1 MRRSARLFP
10 AALLGLA
17 AVSTGGPAAA
27 DPPKVLV
34 RNVGEVGVLLTVT
47 DLNAP
52 HGLILATQH
61 PLDANAN
68 LFLGAKLDAHGD
80 YHLHW
85 KAENEGRTK
94 EQEGDCHGTP
104 VFPCRVELF
113 FG

>member
-10 AALLGLA
+10 AALLCVA
-17 AVSTGGPAAA
+17 ASIGGRTAA
-27 DPPKVLV
+27 DPSQVLV
-34 RNVGEVGVLLTVT
+34 QNGSNVDVLITLT
-47 DLNAP
+47 DLNTP
-52 HGLILATQH
+52 HGGVIIATQK
-61 PLDANAN
+61 PLAANGE
-68 LFLGAKLDAHGD
+68 LFIGARLDAHGD

-85 KAENEGRTK
+85 KTENEGRTK